1 MNYIESFN
9 GGEPD
14 MDDVGKD
21 PVIHAERALRYLSKI
36 LESGFNTRSIL
47 EAQRTLHSGVV

>member
-14 MDDVGKD
+14 MDDAGID